1 MEASRVA
8 PRHLLAR
15 GAEIAKHGSGVLGA
29 TIVLV
34 ILFFTYAGVSSEALT
49 SFGLTSLLNAG
60 AALAIAAV
68 GETIVVLVGGFDLSV
83 GAVLSLV
90 NVLVA
95 TQLRAGA
102 WSGIAITALALVIG
116 AAAGCTNGLLVSF
129 FGISSIIAT
138 LATSFVFSGAALLL
152 LPQPGG
158 NVPTPF
164 SLLFT
169 GDIANDVPNALVVL
183 LVVALVWFLIK
194 GTRLGTAMYAIGSDG
209 EASHASG
216 INVRFS
222 LFWLYALSGVFY
234 GMAGVFLSALTASG
248 DPNLGAP
255 MTLSVFAAVVV
266 GGTVLGGG
274 KGGAIGSIIGA
285 FVISLIANI
294 LFAVGISS
302 FYTYIF
308 TGLLLVIAV
317 SLNSLRSGASSP

>member
-1 MEASRVA
+1 M
-8 PRHLLAR
+8 
-15 GAEIAKHGSGVLGA
+15 AKQGSGVLGA

-34 ILFFTYAGVSSEALT
+34 ILFFTYTAVSSEALT
-49 SFGLTSLLNAG
+49 SFGLTSLVNAG

-102 WSGIAITALALVIG
+102 WSGIAITALALALG
-116 AAAGCTNGLLVSF
+116 AAAGCTNGLLVGF
-129 FGISSIIAT
+129 LGLSSIIAT

-152 LPQPGG
+152 LPEPGG
-158 NVPTPF
+158 TVPTAF
-164 SLLFT
+164 SLMFT
-169 GDIANDVPNALVVL
+169 GDFANVPNALVVL
-183 LVVALVWFLIK
+183 LVVVLVWFLIK
-194 GTRLGTAMYAIGSDG
+194 RTRLGTAMYAIGSDS
-209 EASHASG
+209 ESSRASG
-216 INVRFS
+216 LNVRFS
-222 LFWLYALSGVFY
+222 LFWLYALSGLFY
-234 GMAGVFLSALTASG
+234 GIAGVFLSALTASG

-274 KGGAIGSIIGA
+274 RGGAVGSIIGA
-285 FVISLIANI
+285 FIIALIADI
-294 LFAVGISS
+294 LFAVNISS

-308 TGLLLVIAV
+308 TGLLLVVAV